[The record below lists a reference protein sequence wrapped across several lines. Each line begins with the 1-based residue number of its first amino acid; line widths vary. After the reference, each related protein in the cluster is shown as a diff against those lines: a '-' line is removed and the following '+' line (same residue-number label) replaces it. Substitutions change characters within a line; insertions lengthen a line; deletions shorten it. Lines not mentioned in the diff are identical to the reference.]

1 MNNETIFDV
10 LIIGSGAAGLGLAL
24 DLPLKTNVAIV
35 SKSQLEESSTYYAQ
49 GGIAAV
55 LDETDTIGSHIE
67 DTVNSGAGL
76 CDVDAVRYIVESGR
90 QSIEK
95 LIEYGVEFSRDKNSE
110 TGKPAY
116 HLTQEGGH
124 THRRVI
130 HVAHADPAAAAATSA
145 AVGMSN
151 TELRAALLA
160 RDEQGGGGGEKQKG
174 A

>member
-1 MNNETIFDV
+1 MNNEIIFDV

-24 DLPLKTNVAIV
+24 DLPPETKVAIV

-55 LDETDTIGSHIE
+55 LDETDSISSHIE

-76 CDVDAVRYIVESGR
+76 CDVDAVRYIVASGR

-95 LIEYGVEFSRDKNSE
+95 LIGYGVEFSREKSSE
-110 TGKPAY
+110 TGKTTY
-116 HLTQEGGH
+116 HLTREGGH

-130 HVAHADPAAAAATSA
+130 HVADATGREVESTF
-145 AVGMSN
+145 VQRVKKRQN
-151 TELRAALLA
+151 TILLEHHQTNSFE
-160 RDEQGGGGGEKQKG
+160 DYP
-174 A
+174 